1 MTRRG
6 KIAAAAMVVVAL
18 GAAASG
24 AVLAAGRHAGTHK
37 LSFELPSP
45 KELAKWKRIR
55 AQRAKFVLGVPRKRL
70 DKIAE
75 CESHGNP
82 RSIGGGGLYRGKYQF
97 DRSTWHSNG
106 GVGDPAK
113 APEGAQDRMA
123 AMVLR
128 RRGSSPWP
136 NCA

>member
-6 KIAAAAMVVVAL
+6 KIAAVVMVAAAL
-18 GAAASG
+18 GAAVSG
-24 AVLAAGRHAGTHK
+24 AVLAADRDAATH
-37 LSFELPSP
+37 ELTFQLPTP

-106 GVGDPAK
+106 GEGDPAK
-113 APEGAQDRMA
+113 ASEGEQDRMA
-123 AMVLR
+123 ARVFR
-128 RRGSSPWP
+128 RRGTSPWP